1 LTAALLILA
10 GLVLVNTAFAAEKI
24 VNDSKRDED
33 KRVRILAF
41 GDSLTAGLGLADA
54 QAFPNVLERYLRE
67 RGLPVDVLN
76 HGVSGE
82 TTAGGAARL
91 EWSLEEG
98 PDLVILE
105 LGANDAF
112 RGVDP
117 SRVQS
122 NLRSMLVTL
131 KSRGIPAL
139 LAGMYAPRNMGPDY
153 VRRFDAIYPELAQE
167 FGVPLYPFFLEGVAG
182 RPEFN
187 LEDGIHPNARGIEE
201 VVRRIG
207 PMVQEAVEQILG
219 RRGARSGGARNG

>member
-33 KRVRILAF
+33 KRVRI
-41 GDSLTAGLGLADA
+41 